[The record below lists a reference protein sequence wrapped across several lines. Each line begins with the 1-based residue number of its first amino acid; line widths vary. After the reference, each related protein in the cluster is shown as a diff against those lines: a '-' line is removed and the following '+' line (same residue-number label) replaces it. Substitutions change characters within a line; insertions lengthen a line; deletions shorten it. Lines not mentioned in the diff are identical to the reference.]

1 MTRNTPRRK
10 ILDTFGAN
18 DEITGIDI
26 DYSLADLKLFLPS
39 TAVAL
44 CWFLLFALQDGLLTT
59 VVGLTGGLAI
69 LGGTALIVFISPS
82 HMTPQTWLSLIV
94 SFVRHPK
101 LLTLFSTRPTERTEP
116 LTHIKRFHPETETLE
131 RLDGALVTGIRIDPA
146 NLTLATEA
154 EWNAAA
160 DTLGNALNTLDFDL
174 QIRSS
179 ARRVDPDQLVAGY
192 TDRIDDPDVRSNA
205 TLRNLIESY
214 RLRLPHEFQAR
225 GTSIREYQILIP
237 VTIQEVQLAEHGVF
251 SKLVDLPY
259 FGGLFAMVGA
269 GSTRLTP
276 AEIRTAQRIV
286 LAGRVHA
293 VQDTIRGIETC
304 QAESVSTDTLA
315 EWIEAFWTGT
325 HTEYGT
331 AESRVRTMPLVTVQ
345 TTLNADTFTKQDT
358 ESDEST
364 RETPNPTQY

>member
-1 MTRNTPRRK
+1 MTRNTPRRR

-39 TAVAL
+39 TAIAL
-44 CWFLLFALQDGLLTT
+44 CWFLLFALQDGLFTT
-59 VVGLTGGLAI
+59 VVGLAGSLVI

-82 HMTPQTWLSLIV
+82 HMTPQTWLSQIA
-94 SFVRHPK
+94 SFVRRPK
-101 LLTLFSTRPTERTEP
+101 LLTLFSTRPMEQTGP
-116 LTHIKRFHPETETLE
+116 LTHIKRFHPQTETLE
-131 RLDGALVTGIRIDPA
+131 RLDGALVTGVRIDPA
-146 NLTLATEA
+146 NLTLATKT

-160 DTLGNALNTLDFDL
+160 DALGNALNTLDFEL

-179 ARRVDPDQLVAGY
+179 ARRVDPSRLIAGY

-205 TLRNLIESY
+205 TLQNLIESY
-214 RLRLPHEFQAR
+214 QSRLPHEFQAR

-237 VTIQEVQLAEHGVF
+237 VTIPEVQLAEYGIF
-251 SKLVDLPY
+251 SKLASLPY
-259 FGGLFAMVGA
+259 LGNLFMMVGA

-276 AEIRTAQRIV
+276 AEIRTAQQTI
-286 LAGRVHA
+286 LAGRLHA
-293 VQDTIRGIETC
+293 VQDAIRGIETC
-304 QAESVSTDTLA
+304 HAEPVSTDILA

-331 AESRVRTMPLVTVQ
+331 AESRVRTMPIVTVQ
-345 TTLNADTFTKQDT
+345 TTLNADTFTKHDT

-364 RETPNPTQY
+364 RETPNLTHY